1 MRHGGAKIRPMSE
14 SHDEARAAVLREL
27 PPLMPQFLRK
37 RRVGLPAVKELVDS
51 LGIERPHLF
60 SLLFLRLV
68 TGTYGGAPV
77 SPAQVRAWD
86 PYSTQDT
93 HGEAFAALAAK
104 GLVRVDEQGSFGLSP
119 EGREAVDRLHEAGR
133 AFVAAH
139 KPLPPHDLET
149 ASALLSSAVAA
160 TLADPVLSPRPGSHL
175 AGSRSLATFGA
186 DAPAMVRIEQA
197 VYDLW
202 HARDDAHMKAWRDAE
217 LEGPAMPVFTLV
229 WSGEA
234 TTLPELTERLGGPE
248 SLAQIESSLAYLVA
262 SEYLEVDGEQVR
274 LTPAGAL
281 VRDDIE
287 RETDRIYFAPWPLS
301 LEEAEWLRDRLR
313 QLVDHL
319 PVPPL

>member
-1 MRHGGAKIRPMSE
+1 MNE
-14 SHDEARAAVLREL
+14 SDHEARTAVLREL

-51 LGIERPHLF
+51 LGVERPHLF

-68 TGTYGGAPV
+68 AGSYGGESV

-86 PYSTQDT
+86 PYSTRDT

-104 GLVRVDEQGSFGLSP
+104 GLMLADEQGNLALSP

-139 KPLPPHDLET
+139 KPLPPDDLE
-149 ASALLSSAVAA
+149 AVSALLGSAVAA
-160 TLADPVLSPRPGSHL
+160 TLADPVLVPRPGSHL
-175 AGSRSLATFGA
+175 AGSHSLAIFGP

-197 VYDLW
+197 IYDLW
-202 HARDDAHMKAWRDAE
+202 HARDDAHMKAWREAG
-217 LEGPAMPVFTLV
+217 LEGPAMPVYTLV

-234 TTLPELTERLGGPE
+234 ATLPELTERLGGAE
-248 SLAQIESSLAYLVA
+248 SLPQIESSLAYLVA

-287 RETDRIYFAPWPLS
+287 HETDRIYFAPWPLTR
-301 LEEAEWLRDRLR
+301 EEAEWLRDHLR
-313 QLVDHL
+313 QLVEHL

>member
-1 MRHGGAKIRPMSE
+1 MNASVE
-14 SHDEARAAVLREL
+14 EARAAVLREL

-60 SLLFLRLV
+60 VLLFLRVV
-68 TGTYGGAPV
+68 TGSYGGGPV
-77 SPAQVRAWD
+77 STAQVRAWD
-86 PYSTQDT
+86 PYSIRDT
-93 HGEAFAALAAK
+93 HGESFGALAAK
-104 GLVRVDEQGSFGLSP
+104 GLVTEDGQGNVGLS
-119 EGREAVDRLHEAGR
+119 EAGREAVDRLHEAGR

-139 KPLPPHDLET
+139 NPLPSEELET
-149 ASALLSSAVAA
+149 VSALLRSAVEA
-160 TLADPVLSPRPGSHL
+160 TLADPVLTPRPGSHL
-175 AGSRSLATFGA
+175 AGSRSLDTFGP
-186 DAPAMVRIEQA
+186 DVPAMVRIEQSI
-197 VYDLW
+197 YDLW
-202 HARDDAHMKAWRDAE
+202 HARDDAHTRAWREAG

-234 TTLPELTERLGGPE
+234 TTLAGLTERLGGPE
-248 SLAQIESSLAYLVA
+248 SLGDIESSLAYLVA
-262 SEYLEVDGEQVR
+262 SEYVEADGEQVR

-301 LEEAEWLRDRLR
+301 LGEAEWLRDHLR
-313 QLVDHL
+313 QLVSHL

>member
-1 MRHGGAKIRPMSE
+1 MNASVDGART
-14 SHDEARAAVLREL
+14 AVLREL

-37 RRVGLPAVKELVDS
+37 RRMGLPAVNELVDS

-60 SLLFLRLV
+60 ALLFLRVV
-68 TGTYGGAPV
+68 TGSYGGQPV

-93 HGEAFAALAAK
+93 HAEALAALTAK
-104 GLVRVDEQGSFGLSP
+104 GLVLADEQGYVVLS
-119 EGREAVDRLHEAGR
+119 EAGREAVDRLHEAGR

-139 KPLPPHDLET
+139 NPLPPEELDT
-149 ASALLSSAVAA
+149 VSALLGSAVEA
-160 TLADPVLSPRPGSHL
+160 TLSDPVLAPRPGSHM
-175 AGSRSLATFGA
+175 AGSRSLETFGP

-197 VYDLW
+197 IYDLW
-202 HARDDAHMKAWRDAE
+202 HARDDAHMKAWRDAG

-234 TTLPELTERLGGPE
+234 TTLPELAERLGGPE
-248 SLAQIESSLAYLVA
+248 SLAQIESSLAYLEA
-262 SEYLEVDGEQVR
+262 CEYMEVDGEQVR

-287 RETDRIYFAPWPLS
+287 RETDRIYFAPWPLT
-301 LEEAEWLRDRLR
+301 LEEAEWLRDHLR
-313 QLVDHL
+313 QLVAHL

>member
-1 MRHGGAKIRPMSE
+1 
-14 SHDEARAAVLREL
+14 
-27 PPLMPQFLRK
+27 MPQFLRK

-60 SLLFLRLV
+60 VLLFLRVV
-68 TGTYGGAPV
+68 TGSYGGVPV

-93 HGEAFAALAAK
+93 HAEAFAALAGK
-104 GLVRVDEQGSFGLSP
+104 GLVTEDAQGNLALSATGS
-119 EGREAVDRLHEAGR
+119 EVVDRLHEAGR

-139 KPLPPHDLET
+139 DPLPSEELE
-149 ASALLSSAVAA
+149 AVSALLGAAVEA
-160 TLADPVLSPRPGSHL
+160 TLADPVLAPRPGSHL
-175 AGSRSLATFGA
+175 AGSRSLTTFGP
-186 DAPAMVRIEQA
+186 DAPAMVCIEQA
-197 VYDLW
+197 IYDLW
-202 HARDDAHMKAWRDAE
+202 HARDDAHMRAWRDAG

-234 TTLPELTERLGGPE
+234 KTLPELAERLGGPG
-248 SLAQIESSLAYLVA
+248 AVPQIESSLAYLVA
-262 SEYLEVDGEQVR
+262 GEYLEVDGEQVR

-287 RETDRIYFAPWPLS
+287 HETDRIYFAPWPLS
-301 LEEAEWLRDRLR
+301 LEEAEWLRDHLR
-313 QLVDHL
+313 QLVAHL

>member
-1 MRHGGAKIRPMSE
+1 MNASVG
-14 SHDEARAAVLREL
+14 EARTAALREL

-60 SLLFLRLV
+60 VLLFLRVV
-68 TGTYGGAPV
+68 TGSYGGVPV

-93 HGEAFAALAAK
+93 HAEAFAALAAK
-104 GLVRVDEQGSFGLSP
+104 GLVTENGQGNVGLS
-119 EGREAVDRLHEAGR
+119 EAGSEVVDRLHEAGR

-139 KPLPPHDLET
+139 NPLSPEELET
-149 ASALLSSAVAA
+149 VSALLGAAVEA
-160 TLADPVLSPRPGSHL
+160 TLADPVLAPRPGSHL
-175 AGSRSLATFGA
+175 AGSRSLETFGP

-197 VYDLW
+197 IYDLW
-202 HARDDAHMKAWRDAE
+202 HARDDAHMMAWRDAG

-234 TTLPELTERLGGPE
+234 KTLPELAERLGGPGAV
-248 SLAQIESSLAYLVA
+248 AQIESSLAYLVA

-287 RETDRIYFAPWPLS
+287 HETDRIYFAPWPLS
-301 LEEAEWLRDRLR
+301 LEDAEWLRDHLR
-313 QLVDHL
+313 QLVAHL